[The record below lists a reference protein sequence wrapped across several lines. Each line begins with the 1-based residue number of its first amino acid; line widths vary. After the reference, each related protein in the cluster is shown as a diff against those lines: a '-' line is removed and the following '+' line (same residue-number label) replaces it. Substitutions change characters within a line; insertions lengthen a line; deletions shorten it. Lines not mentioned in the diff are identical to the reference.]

1 MNMHRKAIFIDK
13 DGTLI
18 TDVPYN
24 IDPEKI
30 ILNDNCITG
39 LQNLQHRNYL
49 LVIVSN
55 QSGVARGYFQEN
67 ALIAVEQR
75 IKALL
80 AKEGI
85 RLNSFYYCPHYPE
98 GTIERY
104 ATDCDCRKPQPGML
118 IKAASE
124 LDIDLAASWMIGDIL
139 NDVEAGNRAG
149 CKSILIDNGN
159 ETEWLLNDLRIPVAR
174 VKNIDAAADY
184 ILIQDGK

>member
-1 MNMHRKAIFIDK
+1 MNTHRKAIFIDK

-18 TDVPYN
+18 IDVPYN
-24 IDPEKI
+24 VDPEKI
-30 ILNDNCITG
+30 ILNDNCLTG
-39 LQNLQHRNYL
+39 LQNLQHRGYL

-55 QSGVARGYFQEN
+55 QSGVARGYFQED

-104 ATDCDCRKPQPGML
+104 ATDCDCRKPQP
-118 IKAASE
+118 
-124 LDIDLAASWMIGDIL
+124 
-139 NDVEAGNRAG
+139 
-149 CKSILIDNGN
+149 
-159 ETEWLLNDLRIPVAR
+159 
-174 VKNIDAAADY
+174 
-184 ILIQDGK
+184 